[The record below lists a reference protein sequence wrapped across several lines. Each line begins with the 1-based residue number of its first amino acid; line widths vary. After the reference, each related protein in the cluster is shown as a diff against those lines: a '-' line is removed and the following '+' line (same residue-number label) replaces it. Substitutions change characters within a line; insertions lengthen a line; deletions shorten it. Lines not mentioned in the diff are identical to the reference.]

1 MIVAARGYPS
11 AVPDSRLQI
20 DVDFDTVPAVVR
32 LLGEIDVDTA
42 AQVGG
47 VLTAAAEAGHD
58 LVLDMSGVEFMDSAG
73 LNLLLSLRKQ
83 GRFTLR
89 GLSERALR
97 LFQLTG
103 LYEVFDIDAA
113 GAEPSARSGR

>member
-1 MIVAARGYPS
+1 MPEPRLAA
-11 AVPDSRLQI
+11 AI
-20 DVDFDTVPAVVR
+20 DVDTVPAVVR
-32 LLGEIDVDTA
+32 LRGEIDVETA
-42 AQVGG
+42 AQVQD
-47 VLTAAAEAGHD
+47 VLVKAAEAGHD

-103 LYEVFDIDAA
+103 LYEVFDVDVDDAPVAQAA
-113 GAEPSARSGR
+113 GADG